1 MVNISCDN
9 RKTQDVYDCFIS
21 HACEDKD
28 SFVRELALSLQDRGF
43 KVWYDEFTLRLGNS
57 LCHSIDRGIANST
70 CGIVVLSKNFFNKQ
84 WTKEELNRLSAKKN
98 STGKDIIL
106 PIWHNI
112 TQKEVYNHSP
122 MLADLYAV
130 KTKDGMNKVCTEI
143 ERAIKELRVL
153 SDNP

>member
-57 LCHSIDRGIANST
+57 LCNSIDRGIANST
-70 CGIVVLSKNFFNKQ
+70 CGIVVLRVRHIFD
-84 WTKEELNRLSAKKN
+84 RN
-98 STGKDIIL
+98 SG
-106 PIWHNI
+106 
-112 TQKEVYNHSP
+112 Y
-122 MLADLYAV
+122 
-130 KTKDGMNKVCTEI
+130 KTNCEI
-143 ERAIKELRVL
+143 E
-153 SDNP
+153 SC

>member
-1 MVNISCDN
+1 MVDFSCEKRD
-9 RKTQDVYDCFIS
+9 KYDCFIS

-57 LCHSIDRGIANST
+57 LCNSIDRGIANST

-112 TQKEVYNHSP
+112 TQKEVYHHSP

>member
-57 LCHSIDRGIANST
+57 LCNSIDRGIANST

-84 WTKEELNRLSAKKN
+84 WTNVCRLGGMKCNPNYNRKEQNKYRK
-98 STGKDIIL
+98 IL
-106 PIWHNI
+106 KQVQND
-112 TQKEVYNHSP
+112 N
-122 MLADLYAV
+122 
-130 KTKDGMNKVCTEI
+130 KTK
-143 ERAIKELRVL
+143 
-153 SDNP
+153 

>member
-1 MVNISCDN
+1 MVNISCE
-9 RKTQDVYDCFIS
+9 KQDKYDCFIS
-21 HACEDKD
+21 HAYEDKD
-28 SFVRELALSLQDRGF
+28 SFVRELALTLQGRGL

-57 LCHSIDRGIANST
+57 LCLAIDKGIKNST
-70 CGIVVLSKNFFNKQ
+70 CGIVVLSPNFFNKQ

-112 TQKEVYNHSP
+112 THNEVYSHSP

-130 KTKDGMNKVCTEI
+130 KTQDGMKKVCLEI
-143 ERAIKELRVL
+143 ERAINELKTI
-153 SDNP
+153 